1 MSELFSTVLLIE
13 DEPAHAELIK
23 RALKGFVGSVVQ
35 AASGAEGIRALGE
48 NFVDLVL
55 CDLNLPDMTALDIL
69 TEVHAA
75 RPGLAF
81 IVLTSSSDLESAV
94 KAMRG
99 GASDYMVK
107 SFSSD
112 FKGRLELMLNR
123 LSEEEARNL
132 REVQLRSER
141 DAFWTAAHSTTD
153 GLAILS
159 TQGEIVFENRAFE
172 MLRKSISEES
182 ENIVSLTRKVNSAVS
197 DAIAE
202 QLRSVGQSA
211 LWLGELVVPITVG
224 DKTVNR
230 FFELNLS
237 TPGISPFDSL
247 SLVAEHLIEFRR
259 IILWTKDITAKKDQE
274 RMNRDL
280 LATTTHDLKGPLGAI
295 INSCELIETL
305 VPQAEAKVSELLN
318 RVSSSSRNCI
328 NLIDELLSAR
338 RIQDGVFVVKPRIL
352 DLADEMHEI
361 VLDYLPMAK
370 SKGLSLGDKPAG
382 DTKIYADAIAF
393 RRVLGNLISNAIKF
407 TPSGG
412 VIELS
417 SESDEKEVRIIC
429 ADSGLGVDAKL
440 QHTLFE
446 KYGRLDRDQS
456 IDGTGLGLFVTKN
469 IVDAHG
475 GRIEVKSAAGKGTR
489 FILSFPH
496 KVSEKL

>member
-1 MSELFSTVLLIE
+1 MTELFSTALLIE

-23 RALKGFVGSVVQ
+23 RALKSYVGNIIH
-35 AASGAEGIRALGE
+35 APTGEDGIRELGE
-48 NFVDLVL
+48 HYVDLVL

-69 TEVHAA
+69 AQVHEA

-123 LSEEEARNL
+123 LSDEEARKI
-132 REVQLRSER
+132 REIQLRSER

-153 GLAILS
+153 GLAILTS
-159 TQGEIVFENRAFE
+159 RGEIVFENRAFCL
-172 MLRKSISEES
+172 LRKVISETDHP
-182 ENIVSLTRKVNSAVS
+182 ENIVSLTRKLSASVA
-197 DAIAE
+197 DAIEE
-202 QLRSVGQSA
+202 QLKGVGQNA
-211 LWLGELVVPITVG
+211 LWLGELAVPVMVQ
-224 DKTVNR
+224 DKLVTR
-230 FFELNLS
+230 YFELNLS
-237 TPGISPFDSL
+237 ANRLPLDSISL
-247 SLVAEHLIEFRR
+247 EAEQLDEFRR
-259 IILWTKDITAKKDQE
+259 VILWTKDITAKKDQE

-295 INSCELIETL
+295 INSCELIDSMLPE
-305 VPQAEAKVSELLN
+305 AEPKVGELLN

-338 RIQDGVFVVKPRIL
+338 RIQDGVFVVKPKLL
-352 DLADEMHEI
+352 DLADELHEV

-370 SKGLSLGDKPAG
+370 NKNLSLSDKPAG
-382 DTKIYADAIAF
+382 DIKIYADAIAF
-393 RRVLGNLISNAIKF
+393 RRVLGNLINNAIKF

-412 VIELS
+412 SIELA
-417 SESDEKEVRIIC
+417 SEYDEQEVRVSC
-429 ADSGLGVDAKL
+429 ADTGLGVDANL

-475 GRIEVKSAAGKGTR
+475 GRIEVKSTGGKGTT

-496 KVSEKL
+496 KE